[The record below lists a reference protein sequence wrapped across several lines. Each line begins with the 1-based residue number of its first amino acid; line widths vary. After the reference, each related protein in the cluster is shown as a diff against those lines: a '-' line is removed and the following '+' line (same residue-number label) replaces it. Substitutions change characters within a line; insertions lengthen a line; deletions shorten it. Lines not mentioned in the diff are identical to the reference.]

1 MVEAATN
8 AQIKEIFE
16 RNERTVRSDRRKK
29 TVGKAELWVTELDA
43 LLERIRTAEADKA
56 RLSEA
61 NRELHRRAQ
70 AAEGKL
76 QRAEH
81 AAREQIDILTSLATK
96 LGHWPVGLSRAKTAM
111 EQWIDARAALSGSGS
126 GWPVPDGW
134 KLVPVEPTE
143 AMVLAGYNALMEWDA
158 RTGEDYGIGE
168 VWRAMID
175 ASPAAPQQGGE

>member
-61 NRELHRRAQ
+61 LRGTTASLV
-70 AAEGKL
+70 AAVSLLKRGSKK
-76 QRAEH
+76 
-81 AAREQIDILTSLATK
+81 AAPSNKMFDQMILDYSK
-96 LGHWPVGLSRAKTAM
+96 SI
-111 EQWIDARAALSGSGS
+111 EEARAALSGSGS
-126 GWPVPDGW
+126 GWRVPDGW
-134 KLVPVEPTE
+134 KLVPVEPTG

-175 ASPAAPQQGGE
+175 ASHAAPQQGGE

>member
-61 NRELHRRAQ
+61 LRRIEGLDSHIDATPRGDRKVIGGEFAQ
-70 AAEGKL
+70 
-76 QRAEH
+76 
-81 AAREQIDILTSLATK
+81 I
-96 LGHWPVGLSRAKTAM
+96 
-111 EQWIDARAALSGSGS
+111 ARAALSGSGS
-126 GWPVPDGW
+126 GWRVPDGW
-134 KLVPVEPTE
+134 KLVPVEPTG

-175 ASPAAPQQGGE
+175 ASHAAPQQGGE